1 MRFIVLDDLVSKTQC
16 PHGLILVFLQLVLHG
31 RFVIG
36 DRLQF
41 PVDQCVLTLSED
53 DFGSSFHV

>member
-1 MRFIVLDDLVSKTQC
+1 MRFIILDDLVSKTQC

-36 DRLQF
+36 DRLPF
-41 PVDQCVLTLSED
+41 PVD
-53 DFGSSFHV
+53 